1 MSLTEKTFDTGELRL
16 RYAEND
22 ISGPPLVLL
31 HGLTGRWNA
40 YEPLI
45 PAFSPPWHVY
55 AVDLRGHGDSD
66 RGDDYLLTSYA
77 RDIHAFLTNVVP
89 EPAVLLGHSL
99 GALTALATADRMG
112 SRLRALVLVD
122 PPLFTYNMSIKK
134 VPEAYGWFQF
144 VYDTVT
150 AAQSLE
156 DVVARCRTMMPDVP
170 EAGLRETAGNIAK
183 VAPGTVQTALQDR
196 LLEGFGM
203 ESALRQVACPSLLMY
218 GDWDKGAVVRDADVD
233 LVRNN
238 LPGVQLIHIPNG
250 THLFLWDATA
260 TAMPPLLAFLKTV

>member
-16 RYAEND
+16 HYAEND
-22 ISGPPLVLL
+22 VVGPPLVLL
-31 HGLTGRWNA
+31 HGLTAWWRA

-45 PAFSPPWHVY
+45 PQFSPPWHVY
-55 AVDLRGHGDSD
+55 AVDLRGHGDSG

-77 RDIHAFLTNVVP
+77 RDIHAFLTNAVP

-122 PPLFTYNMSIKK
+122 PPLYTYNMSIQET
-134 VPEAYGWFQF
+134 PETYGWFQF

-150 AAQSLE
+150 AARSLD
-156 DVVARCRTMMPDVP
+156 DVVARCRTIMPDVP
-170 EAGLRETAGNIAK
+170 EAGLRELAEDIAK
-183 VAPGTVQTALQDR
+183 VAPGTVQTVMEDR
-196 LLEGFGM
+196 LLDGFGM
-203 ESALRQVACPSLLMY
+203 ESALRQVGSPSLLMY
-218 GDWDKGAVVRDADVD
+218 GDWDKGAVVRDEDVD

-238 LPGVQLIHIPNG
+238 LPGVQLLHIPNG
-250 THLFLWDATA
+250 THSFLWEDA
-260 TAMPPLLAFLKTV
+260 TAMPQLLEFLKTV